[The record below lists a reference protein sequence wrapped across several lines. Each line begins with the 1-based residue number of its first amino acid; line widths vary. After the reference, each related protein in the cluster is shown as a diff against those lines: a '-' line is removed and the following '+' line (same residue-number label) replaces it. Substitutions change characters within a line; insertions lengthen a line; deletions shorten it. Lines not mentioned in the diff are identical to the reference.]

1 MTRSTQSCQSMR
13 EHHLQTTWTWFIQL
27 PTQSIS
33 LTLSMQKS
41 KYTTYLSQVLHTHSK
56 VQQLSS
62 CIGIV
67 WFFSSVK
74 CYCWSLSMS
83 SHAYFI
89 INPIKQTAWT
99 RQYCS
104 KAWCYFQY
112 ATVDL
117 VMATRTARRITCSD
131 GAFKGCKVQPMF
143 QFSWNSAEASRQ
155 RCLCSLSSTPLPGVQ
170 VA

>member
-13 EHHLQTTWTWFIQL
+13 EHNLQTTWLYNFPL
-27 PTQSIS
+27 NQSASPCSCRRASIRHICHKCCT
-33 LTLSMQKS
+33 LTP
-41 KYTTYLSQVLHTHSK
+41 KYYSNCPVVFALF
-56 VQQLSS
+56 
-62 CIGIV
+62 G
-67 WFFSSVK
+67 FSASVK

-112 ATVDL
+112 VTVDL
-117 VMATRTARRITCSD
+117 VMAARTARRITCLD
-131 GAFKGCKVQPMF
+131 GAFKCCKVQPMF
-143 QFSWNSAEASRQ
+143 QFSWNLTEASRQ
-155 RCLCSLSSTPLPGVQ
+155 CCLCSLSSVPLPGVQ